1 MCLGCPQ
8 RKEYTLEAEEPH
20 TPQLRGSH
28 SALSS
33 RARFPLSCDPG
44 QALPSIQ
51 ELHKHLPNEQRKD
64 GQEACSKSSTDYTEQ
79 WLLGLKIPLHLGDV
93 AVSDYTGPHR

>member
-8 RKEYTLEAEEPH
+8 RKEYTLEAKEPQ
-20 TPQLRGSH
+20 TPQLQGVC

-44 QALPSIQ
+44 QALPSIR
-51 ELHKHLPNEQRKD
+51 ELHKHLLSEQRKD
-64 GQEACSKSSTDYTEQ
+64 RREACSKSSTDYTEQ
-79 WLLGLKIPLHLGDV
+79 WLVGLKISLHLSDV
-93 AVSDYTGPHR
+93 IVSDYTEPYR

>member
-20 TPQLRGSH
+20 TPQLRGSVQL
-28 SALSS
+28 SA
-33 RARFPLSCDPG
+33 AEPVFLSCDPG

-64 GQEACSKSSTDYTEQ
+64 GREACSKSSTDYTEQ
-79 WLLGLKIPLHLGDV
+79 WLLGLKIPLHLGDI